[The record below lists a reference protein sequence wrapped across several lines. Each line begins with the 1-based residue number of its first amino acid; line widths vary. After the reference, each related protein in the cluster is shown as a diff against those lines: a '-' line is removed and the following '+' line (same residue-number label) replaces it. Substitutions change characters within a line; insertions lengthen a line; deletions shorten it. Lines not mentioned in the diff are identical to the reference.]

1 MGWVKLG
8 IVPERS
14 RPASPQDNGRHERMH
29 STLKQATLQPPE
41 RDARRQQAAFDRFQH
56 EYNHER
62 PHEALA
68 DQTPASCYTASCR
81 PMPRR
86 VPELEYGD
94 DVVVRRISQ
103 QGSLKMHGERTFV
116 SEIFAHEWMGLR
128 ALDERYCEVLYG
140 PVRIGYLDTV
150 GHVFHRALS
159 VALRRRLGIGE
170 E

>member
-1 MGWVKLG
+1 
-8 IVPERS
+8 
-14 RPASPQDNGRHERMH
+14 
-29 STLKQATLQPPE
+29 
-41 RDARRQQAAFDRFQH
+41 
-56 EYNHER
+56 
-62 PHEALA
+62 
-68 DQTPASCYTASCR
+68 
-81 PMPRR
+81 
-86 VPELEYGD
+86 
-94 DVVVRRISQ
+94 
-103 QGSLKMHGERTFV
+103 V